1 MAAHFFLFNN
11 NLLAR
16 KLGQVYHFE
25 RSPFVQPSRQSMT
38 DPVSVPVSD
47 TRKPAILIV
56 DDAPDNLGVLRT
68 MMLRQG
74 YQTFVATSGER
85 ALDIALRVKPDL
97 VLLDIVMPGIGGLEA
112 CRCLKANQATAHIP
126 VIFMSAR
133 SETADIVAGFDIGAA
148 DYIPKPLRMEEV
160 CARVRAQLRMR
171 TTSDT
176 QSVQAD
182 RLRMIVNSMDQGLLI
197 VEASGRIQYANPAC
211 DRYLGYRPEELVG
224 RRLSELLQDA
234 DPPAV
239 DGAGGAIVHGTREVQ
254 IRHRDG
260 SLRAMDLTMTPMHAD
275 DDLFV
280 ALLHD
285 ITHHKQSEDALQR
298 AAMLDPLTK
307 IANRRHFDAFL
318 EKEWQRASRNAQPL
332 SLVVLDVDHFKVYND
347 THGHAAGDA
356 CLQKVAQALQ
366 DHAARPTDLA
376 ARYGG
381 EEFVLLFSETPLDAA
396 TRLAEMIR
404 TAVRAL
410 EVPNPRSPSGPW
422 ITVSVGVATI
432 VPTQLD
438 EIENLFV
445 CADRAMYAA
454 KAGGRNR
461 VEATVVGTAWDVVKD
476 AAVM

>member
-1 MAAHFFLFNN
+1 
-11 NLLAR
+11 
-16 KLGQVYHFE
+16 
-25 RSPFVQPSRQSMT
+25 MT
-38 DPVSVPVSD
+38 NTVSVSVSD

-56 DDAPDNLGVLRT
+56 DDAPANLGTLRT
-68 MMLRQG
+68 VMLRQG

-97 VLLDIVMPGIGGLEA
+97 VLLDVVMPGMDGLEA
-112 CRCLKANQATAHIP
+112 CRRLKAHPATAHIP

-133 SETADIVAGFDIGAA
+133 GETADIVAGFDIGAA

-171 TTSDT
+171 TTSET
-176 QSVQAD
+176 QSAQAD
-182 RLRMIVNSMDQGLLI
+182 HLRMIVNSMDQGLLI

-211 DRYLGYRPEELVG
+211 DRYLGCKPEDLVG
-224 RRLSELLQDA
+224 RRLADLLEQANVQADTMAGDA
-234 DPPAV
+234 I
-239 DGAGGAIVHGTREVQ
+239 GQGTHEVK
-254 IRHRDG
+254 IRHHDG
-260 SLRAMDLTMTPMHAD
+260 SLRAMDLTLTPLTQPPMHAD
-275 DDLFV
+275 DGLFV

-285 ITHHKQSEDALQR
+285 ISHHKQSEDALQR

-318 EKEWQRASRNAQPL
+318 EKEWQRAIRNAQPL
-332 SLVVLDVDHFKVYND
+332 SLVVLDVDHFKLYND
-347 THGHAAGDA
+347 TLGHAAGDA

-381 EEFVLLFSETPLDAA
+381 EEFVLLFGETPLDAA

-404 TAVRAL
+404 TAVEAL
-410 EVPNPRSPSGPW
+410 QMTHPRSPSSPW
-422 ITVSVGVATI
+422 LTVSVGVATI

-461 VEATVVGTAWDVVKD
+461 VEATLVGAAWEVVKD

>member
-1 MAAHFFLFNN
+1 MTNPATVP
-11 NLLAR
+11 LA
-16 KLGQVYHFE
+16 
-25 RSPFVQPSRQSMT
+25 
-38 DPVSVPVSD
+38 DP
-47 TRKPAILIV
+47 RKPAILIV
-56 DDAPDNLGVLRT
+56 DDAPDNLGVLRA

-74 YQTFVATSGER
+74 YQTFVATSGDR
-85 ALDIALRVKPDL
+85 ALDIAQRVKPDL
-97 VLLDIVMPGIGGLEA
+97 ILLDVVMPGIDGLET
-112 CRCLKANQATAHIP
+112 CRRLKAHPATARIP

-133 SETADIVAGFDIGAA
+133 GDTEDIVAGFDTGAA
-148 DYIPKPLRMEEV
+148 DYIAKPLRLEEV
-160 CARVRAQLRMR
+160 SARVRAQLRLR
-171 TTSDT
+171 STSDT
-176 QSVQAD
+176 QSEQAD

-197 VEASGRIQYANPAC
+197 VEGCGRVQYANPAC
-211 DRYLGYRPEELVG
+211 DRYLGYAPEELVG
-224 RRLSELLQDA
+224 KSLKDLLNCTEPGCCEGLDA
-234 DPPAV
+234 MAY
-239 DGAGGAIVHGTREVQ
+239 GTREVQ

-260 SLRAMDLTMTPMHAD
+260 GLRAMDLTMTPMHAAD
-275 DDLFV
+275 GLFV

-318 EKEWQRASRNAQPL
+318 EKEWQRAIRNAQPL
-332 SLVVLDVDHFKVYND
+332 SLVVLDVDHFKLYND
-347 THGHAAGDA
+347 TLGHAAGDV

-381 EEFVLLFSETPLDAA
+381 EEFVLLFAETPAENAA
-396 TRLAEMIR
+396 RLAEMIR
-404 TAVRAL
+404 AAVLAL
-410 EVPNPRSPSGPW
+410 EIPNPRSTTSTW
-422 ITVSVGVATI
+422 LTVSVGVATI

-461 VEATVVGTAWDVVKD
+461 VESTIVGAAWDVVQN
-476 AAVM
+476 AALY

>member
-1 MAAHFFLFNN
+1 
-11 NLLAR
+11 
-16 KLGQVYHFE
+16 
-25 RSPFVQPSRQSMT
+25 MT
-38 DPVSVPVSD
+38 NTVSVSVSD

-56 DDAPDNLGVLRT
+56 DDAPVNLGTLRT
-68 MMLRQG
+68 VMLRQG

-97 VLLDIVMPGIGGLEA
+97 VLLDVVMPGMDGLEA
-112 CRCLKANQATAHIP
+112 CRRLKAHPATAHIP

-133 SETADIVAGFDIGAA
+133 GETADIVAGFDIGAA

-171 TTSDT
+171 TTSET
-176 QSVQAD
+176 QSAQAD
-182 RLRMIVNSMDQGLLI
+182 HLRMIVNSMDQGLLI

-211 DRYLGYRPEELVG
+211 DRYLGCKPEDLVG
-224 RRLSELLQDA
+224 RRLADLLEQANVQADTTAGDA
-234 DPPAV
+234 I
-239 DGAGGAIVHGTREVQ
+239 GQGTHEVK
-254 IRHRDG
+254 IRHHDG
-260 SLRAMDLTMTPMHAD
+260 SLRAMDLTLTPLTQPPMHAD
-275 DDLFV
+275 DGLFV

-285 ITHHKQSEDALQR
+285 ISHHKQSEDALQR

-318 EKEWQRASRNAQPL
+318 EKEWQRAIRNAQPL
-332 SLVVLDVDHFKVYND
+332 SLVVLDVDHFKLYND
-347 THGHAAGDA
+347 TLGHAAGDA
-356 CLQKVAQALQ
+356 CLKKVAQALQ

-381 EEFVLLFSETPLDAA
+381 EEFVLLFGETPLDAA

-404 TAVRAL
+404 TAVEAL
-410 EVPNPRSPSGPW
+410 QMTHPRSPSSPW
-422 ITVSVGVATI
+422 LTVSVGVATI

-461 VEATVVGTAWDVVKD
+461 VEATLVGAAWEVVKD